1 MGLTYTRNAWRTLLL
16 GHYNTGLTLAIVGA
30 VSVQIT
36 ISTNA
41 LPEVT
46 PTNVPR
52 PQYHKLTKWKTLRVG
67 TTVAYVSVTTWSSG
81 IRRAE
86 PFVFT

>member
-1 MGLTYTRNAWRTLLL
+1 MGLTLM
-16 GHYNTGLTLAIVGA
+16 IVGT
-30 VSVQIT
+30 VSGQIT

-52 PQYHKLTKWKTLRVG
+52 PQYHKLTKWRTLRVG
-67 TTVAYVSVTTWSSG
+67 TSVAYVSVTTWSSG
-81 IRRAE
+81 VWRAE